1 LEIKFIGT
9 GSAGNCIAIQTGGC
23 TILID
28 IGIAKTK
35 VEKALIE
42 AGINPGEI
50 NAIFL
55 THAHGDHT
63 KGLPF
68 AEKWN
73 IPVYASEGTW
83 KTVDFKGMR
92 YNLDCEIYLDGNDYY
107 KSTVVSYFHT
117 HHDDYDSLGFV
128 INSPINA
135 PDKQVS
141 ICLDT
146 GHVDR
151 NMIEAMRGSD
161 IYIIE
166 ANHDPELVAG
176 SSYPDSVKARILSD
190 VGHLSNEQT
199 AEALA
204 KLVTGK
210 GEKIYLCHL
219 SSANNLPAIAKGEVV
234 RALRK
239 KGLQIDKHYFVE
251 VV

>member
-1 LEIKFIGT
+1 VEIKFIGT
-9 GSAGNCIAIQTGGC
+9 GSAGNCIAVQTGGC

-42 AGINPGEI
+42 AGINPGDI
-50 NAIFL
+50 DAIFL

-68 AEKWN
+68 ALKWN
-73 IPVYASEGTW
+73 IEVFASEGTW
-83 KTVDFKGMR
+83 KTIMDMGFDYK
-92 YNLDCEIYLDGNDYY
+92 NEIHVGEM
-107 KSTVVSYFHT
+107 VRFHGVQVQSFQT
-117 HHDDYDSLGFV
+117 HHDDYEAFGYVVYDEKT
-128 INSPINA
+128 NNQA
-135 PDKQVS
+135 S

-151 NMIEAMRGSD
+151 DMIEAMRGSD

-239 KGLQIDKHYFVE
+239 KGLQIDKHYTVE
-251 VV
+251 VF

>member
-1 LEIKFIGT
+1 VEIKFIGT
-9 GSAGNCIAIQTGGC
+9 GSKGNCIAIGFIDGW
-23 TILID
+23 ILFD

-35 VEKALIE
+35 CEKLLLE
-42 AGINPGEI
+42 NGIDPKEVRC
-50 NAIFL
+50 IFIS
-55 THAHGDHT
+55 HAHKDHVA
-63 KGLPF
+63 GLPF

-73 IPVYASEGTW
+73 IPVYASAGTW
-83 KTVDFKGMR
+83 KTVDFSGDKRVLKFDKTM
-92 YNLDCEIYLDGNDYY
+92 I
-107 KSTVVSYFHT
+107 SYGLGVLNVRWFKT
-117 HHDDYDSLGFV
+117 HHDDYESLGYTV
-128 INSPINA
+128 E
-135 PDKQVS
+135 DEEGTKVS

-151 NMIEAMRGSD
+151 DMLEAMRGSD

-166 ANHDPELVAG
+166 ANHDPELVAV

-199 AEALA
+199 AKALSQ
-204 KLVTGK
+204 LVTGK

-219 SSANNLPAIAKGEVV
+219 SSSNNLPAIAKGEVV

-239 KGLQIDKHYFVE
+239 KGLQIDKHYSVE